1 MTKLRWGADA
11 PNDTSAARERLIDAA
26 EACFHRYGVMK
37 TTVEDV
43 AATAKV
49 SRATVYRYFDGRDA
63 IILGVLL
70 REAGRFLGRL
80 RDKLAAQ
87 PDLETAVVTGVIF
100 TVKAVRAD
108 ENLALLFAPEAAGV
122 TGSVAG
128 ASAALFDVTAEFLK
142 PLFQAAQESGQLRP
156 GVDLDDAAE
165 WTLRTILSLL
175 TVTGPRQRSAAE
187 QYRYLQTFL
196 VPALVANPSPPDPA
210 RSSRQR
216 KRASNSNSS

>member
-11 PNDTSAARERLIDAA
+11 PNDTTAARERLIDAA
-26 EACFHRYGVMK
+26 EACFHRFGVMK

-63 IILGVLL
+63 IILAVLV

-80 RDKLAAQ
+80 ADKLAAQ

-108 ENLALLFAPEAAGV
+108 ENLSLLFAPEAAGV

-128 ASAALFDVTAEFLK
+128 ASAALFEVTAEFLR
-142 PLFQAAQESGQLRP
+142 PLFQAAQESGQLRA

-165 WTLRTILSLL
+165 WTLRTTLSLL
-175 TVTGPRQRSAAE
+175 TVTGPRRRTAAE

-196 VPALVANPSPPDPA
+196 VPALVAKPRPPDPA

-216 KRASNSNSS
+216 RRTSDRP

>member
-1 MTKLRWGADA
+1 MTNLRWGADA

-63 IILGVLL
+63 IILAVLL

-87 PDLETAVVTGVIF
+87 SDLETAVVTGVIF

-108 ENLALLFAPEAAGV
+108 ENLALLFVPEAAGV

-128 ASAALFDVTAEFLK
+128 ASAALFEVTAGFLR
-142 PLFQAAQESGQLRP
+142 PLFHAAQESGQLRP

-175 TVTGPRQRSAAE
+175 TVAGPRQRSAAE

-196 VPALVANPSPPDPA
+196 VPALVASPSPPDPA
-210 RSSRQR
+210 RTSRQR
-216 KRASNSNSS
+216 KRASNSL

>member
-1 MTKLRWGADA
+1 VSKLRWGADT

-43 AATAKV
+43 ASTAQV
-49 SRATVYRYFDGRDA
+49 SRATVYRYFDGRDS
-63 IILGVLL
+63 IILAVLL
-70 REAGRFLGRL
+70 REAGRFLERL
-80 RDKLAAQ
+80 NDRLAAQ
-87 PDLETAVVTGVIF
+87 PDLETALVTGVLY

-108 ENLALLFAPEAAGV
+108 ENLALLFAPEAAGL

-128 ASAALFDVTAEFLK
+128 ASEALFSLTAEFLK
-142 PLFQAAQESGQLRP
+142 PLFHAAQESGQLRP
-156 GVDLDDAAE
+156 GIDLEEAAE

-175 TVTGPRQRSAAE
+175 TIAGPLQRAEAE

-196 VPALVANPSPPDPA
+196 VPSLVTDPSPPEP
-210 RSSRQR
+210 RRTSRQR
-216 KRASNSNSS
+216 KRAKTAT

>member
-43 AATAKV
+43 AATARV

-63 IILGVLL
+63 IILAVLL
-70 REAGRFLGRL
+70 REGSRFLDRL

-87 PDLETAVVTGVIF
+87 PDLETALVTGVLY

-128 ASAALFDVTAEFLK
+128 ASEALFELTAEFLH
-142 PLFQAAQESGQLRP
+142 PLLEAAQESEQLRT
-156 GVDLDDAAE
+156 GIEVQEAAE

-175 TVTGPRQRSAAE
+175 TVAGPRHRTEAD
-187 QYRYLQTFL
+187 QYRFLQTYL
-196 VPALVANPSPPDPA
+196 VPSLVANPSPPEP
-210 RSSRQR
+210 RRTSRQR
-216 KRASNSNSS
+216 KPAASRR

>member
-11 PNDTSAARERLIDAA
+11 PNDMTAARERLIDAA

-70 REAGRFLGRL
+70 REASRFLGRL
-80 RDKLAAQ
+80 QDKLAAQ
-87 PDLETAVVTGVIF
+87 PDLETAVVTGVLF
-100 TVKAVRAD
+100 TVKAVRSD

-128 ASAALFDVTAEFLK
+128 ASEALFEVTSDFLR
-142 PLFQAAQESGQLRP
+142 PLFDAAQKSGQLRA

-175 TVTGPRQRSAAE
+175 TVAGPRQRSGAD

-196 VPALVANPSPPDPA
+196 VPALVAEPSPLEPP
-210 RSSRQR
+210 RNLRQR
-216 KRASNSNSS
+216 KRANGRS

>member
-87 PDLETAVVTGVIF
+87 PDLETAVLTGVIF
-100 TVKAVRAD
+100 TVKSVRAD
-108 ENLALLFAPEAAGV
+108 ENLALLFAPEAAGM

-175 TVTGPRQRSAAE
+175 TVAGPRSRSAAE

-196 VPALVANPSPPDPA
+196 VPALVAKPSTPDPA

-216 KRASNSNSS
+216 KRTSNTA

>member
-1 MTKLRWGADA
+1 
-11 PNDTSAARERLIDAA
+11 
-26 EACFHRYGVMK
+26 MK

-43 AATAKV
+43 AASAKV

-63 IILGVLL
+63 IILAVLL
-70 REAGRFLGRL
+70 REAGRLLDRL
-80 RDKLAAQ
+80 ADKLAAQ
-87 PDLETAVVTGVIF
+87 PDVETAVVTGVIF

-128 ASAALFDVTAEFLK
+128 ASAALFDVTAEFLR
-142 PLFQAAQESGQLRP
+142 PLFQSAQESGQLRP
-156 GVDLDDAAE
+156 GLDLDDAVE

-175 TVTGPRQRSAAE
+175 TVNGPRQRSTDE

-196 VPALVANPSPPDPA
+196 VPALVANPSPPQPS
-210 RSSRQR
+210 RTSRQR
-216 KRASNSNSS
+216 KRNDSL

>member
-11 PNDTSAARERLIDAA
+11 PNDSSAARERLIDAA

-63 IILGVLL
+63 IILAVLL
-70 REAGRFLGRL
+70 REAGRFLDRL
-80 RDKLAAQ
+80 RDRLAAQ
-87 PDLETAVVTGVIF
+87 PDLETALVTGVLY

-128 ASAALFDVTAEFLK
+128 ASEALFALTADFLK
-142 PLFQAAQESGQLRP
+142 PLFEVAQESGQLRQ
-156 GVDLDDAAE
+156 GIELEEAAE

-175 TVTGPRQRSAAE
+175 TVVGPRQRSE
-187 QYRYLQTFL
+187 TDQYRYLQAFL
-196 VPALVANPSPPDPA
+196 VPSLVADPSPPEPRRTA
-210 RSSRQR
+210 RQR
-216 KRASNSNSS
+216 KRPTGG

>member
-11 PNDTSAARERLIDAA
+11 PNNTSAARERLIDAA

-43 AATAKV
+43 AATAQV
-49 SRATVYRYFDGRDA
+49 SRATVYRYFDGRDS
-63 IILGVLL
+63 IILAVLL
-70 REAGRFLGRL
+70 REAGRFLDRL

-108 ENLALLFAPEAAGV
+108 ENLALLFAPEAAGL

-128 ASAALFDVTAEFLK
+128 ASQALFELTAGFLM
-142 PLFQAAQESGQLRP
+142 PLFDAAQESGQLRP
-156 GVDLDDAAE
+156 GIDLDDAAE

-175 TVTGPRQRSAAE
+175 TVAGPRQRSDAE
-187 QYRYLQTFL
+187 LYRYLQTFL
-196 VPALVANPSPPDPA
+196 VPSLVTDPSPPEP
-210 RSSRQR
+210 RRTSRQR
-216 KRASNSNSS
+216 KRAADSR